1 MKPELGAK
9 HDCAECSARFYDLNK
24 DPAVCPKCGTK
35 IAPSTKIK
43 AKAKAKAKVRVKA
56 AEKDINSRATKDN
69 DDDDDAV
76 LDQTKDIKK

>member
-69 DDDDDAV
+69 DEAV
-76 LDQTKDIKK
+76 LDPTKDVKK

>member
-1 MKPELGAK
+1 MTKPELGAK

-35 IAPSTKIK
+35 IVPSTKT
-43 AKAKAKAKVRVKA
+43 KAKAKVRVKA

-69 DDDDDAV
+69 DEAV
-76 LDQTKDIKK
+76 LDPTKDVKK

>member
-1 MKPELGAK
+1 MTKPELGAK

-35 IAPSTKIK
+35 FVPSTKTK
-43 AKAKAKAKVRVKA
+43 AKAKAKVKVRVKA

-69 DDDDDAV
+69 DEAV
-76 LDQTKDIKK
+76 LDPTKDVKK